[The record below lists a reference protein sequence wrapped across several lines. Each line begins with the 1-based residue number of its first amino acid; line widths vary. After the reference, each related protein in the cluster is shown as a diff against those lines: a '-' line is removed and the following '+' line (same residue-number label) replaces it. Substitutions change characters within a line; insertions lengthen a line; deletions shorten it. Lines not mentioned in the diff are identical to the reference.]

1 MINKFL
7 PYGKQSLDD
16 NDINEVVKVLRS
28 DWLTTGPKIDEFEEV
43 VANYVGAKYA
53 VAVSSGTAALHSA
66 IYAIGI
72 TKGDEVILPTMTF
85 AATANCVVYQGGTP
99 VFVDIFSNSLL
110 IDTAAIEEKITSK
123 TKAIIAVDYAGHPAD
138 YDVLNDLALKH
149 NLYLIADAAHSIGGT
164 FKNKSIGSLADLTTF
179 SFHPVKNITTGEGG
193 MITTDSKEF
202 SIRMKNFRN
211 HGITSDHRQRAAEG
225 SWFYEMVDLGYNY
238 RITDFQAAL
247 GISQIKKLPKWIA
260 RRKEIAQSYTIEF
273 NNIKSI
279 DLLSVK
285 PNANHAWHLFAV
297 LLNLDELKTNRAD
310 IFLAL
315 RGKNIGVNV
324 HYVPVHL
331 HPYYKKNYGYK
342 NGDFPNAENA
352 YKRLVSLPMYPTMD
366 DSDIQYVISALKSV
380 IK

>member
-1 MINKFL
+1 
-7 PYGKQSLDD
+7 
-16 NDINEVVKVLRS
+16 
-28 DWLTTGPKIDEFEEV
+28 
-43 VANYVGAKYA
+43 
-53 VAVSSGTAALHSA
+53 
-66 IYAIGI
+66 
-72 TKGDEVILPTMTF
+72 MTF

-352 YKRLVSLPMYPTMD
+352 YKRLVSLPIYPTMD